1 MNRLLLCLC
10 ICLLWIPSGCGRQD
24 SRQANPAAQTPT
36 GYQTTPSVA
45 PQPRRQ
51 VQPPSTQPSPPPS
64 QAGEMQPPA
73 TQRAVRPNSVPQPP
87 ASEPRRVP
95 AADPN
100 IVVPQRPALEPQ
112 KVPDPDPYI
121 VQMTQ
126 RIDQLDREA
135 SIHCRRADD
144 YKRDADFFKE
154 CGSPQDYVAA
164 SNAAL
169 RELQLAES
177 WLSQRDQAMYQLAE
191 YLLQKGKREDAVMWF
206 KRVHES
212 QLGVSELGRAARA
225 RLQQLGEW

>member
-1 MNRLLLCLC
+1 
-10 ICLLWIPSGCGRQD
+10 
-24 SRQANPAAQTPT
+24 
-36 GYQTTPSVA
+36 
-45 PQPRRQ
+45 
-51 VQPPSTQPSPPPS
+51 
-64 QAGEMQPPA
+64 
-73 TQRAVRPNSVPQPP
+73 
-87 ASEPRRVP
+87 
-95 AADPN
+95 
-100 IVVPQRPALEPQ
+100 
-112 KVPDPDPYI
+112 
-121 VQMTQ
+121 MTQ

-144 YKRDADFFKE
+144 YKSDADFFKK

-164 SNAAL
+164 LNAAI
-169 RELQLAES
+169 RELQLGES